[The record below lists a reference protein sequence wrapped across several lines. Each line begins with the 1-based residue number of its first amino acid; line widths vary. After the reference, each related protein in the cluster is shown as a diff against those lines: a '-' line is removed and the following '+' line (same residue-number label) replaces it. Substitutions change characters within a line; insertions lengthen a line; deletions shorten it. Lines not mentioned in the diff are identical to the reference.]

1 MMPTPARFRVVIV
14 SAVIFTSS
22 FPSVALAQGPER
34 LTLSDALTR
43 AAANSEVIQIAKSGE
58 ARTSAQISQISSQYL
73 PQINFAGTYTRTLAS
88 EFENA
93 FSSSGTG
100 CAPLTVDATRP
111 VADRVTELERAA
123 GCGGIGGGGLDFSTL
138 PFGQRNIYQ
147 LGFTFAQSVYTGG
160 RVGAQVRQADVS
172 HRIAT
177 LETTATETQLKL
189 DVARAFYAA
198 ALSDRLV
205 TIAESTATQASATYE
220 QARLAFE
227 AGRTPEYELLRALV
241 GRDNQRPNVIRQRA
255 NRDVAYLRLRQ
266 LLQLPPNAPLVLDV
280 DLESPDLPPP
290 APFAADLAKA
300 RQSNTADR
308 VTVTQAEALV
318 DARSAGVAIARSGRL
333 PSLGVSSSYARVGYP
348 SQGNVVPGFGDFRTN
363 WSVGATV
370 SMPIFNGG
378 RVRAEEHA
386 AAAELDQARLLVIQ
400 ARELAVLDAA
410 TANEDL
416 DAAAANWE
424 ASAGTVQQAERAY
437 QIAELRNRSGLSTQL
452 ELADARLSLEIAQ
465 ANRAQAAH
473 DLQVARARV
482 ALLPTLPL
490 AAR

>member
-1 MMPTPARFRVVIV
+1 MMPTPAGFRVVV
-14 SAVIFTSS
+14 SAITLTLSVS
-22 FPSVALAQGPER
+22 SVALAQGPER

-43 AAANSEVIQIAKSGE
+43 AAANSEVIQIARSGE
-58 ARTSAQISQISSQYL
+58 VRAAAQVSQISSQYL
-73 PQINFAGTYTRTLAS
+73 PQVNFAGTYTRTLAS

-93 FSSSGTG
+93 FGASGPG
-100 CAPLTVDATRP
+100 CTPLSVDVTRP
-111 VADRVTELERAA
+111 VDDRLAELERAA
-123 GCGGIGGGGLDFSTL
+123 SCGGIGSSGLDFSTL

-147 LGFTFAQSVYTGG
+147 LGFTFSQSVYTGG

-172 HRIAT
+172 RRIAT
-177 LETTATETQLKL
+177 LETTAIEAQLKL

-205 TIAESTATQASATYE
+205 TIAESTATQAGATYE

-300 RQSNTADR
+300 RQSNTAER

-318 DARSAGVAIARSGRL
+318 EARNAAVAVARSGYL

-348 SQGNVVPGFGDFRTN
+348 SQGSAVPGFGDFRTN
-363 WSVGATV
+363 WSLGATV
-370 SMPIFNGG
+370 QMPIFNGN
-378 RVRAEEHA
+378 RVKAEVRT
-386 AAAELDQARLLVIQ
+386 AAAELDQARFLVAQ

-410 TANEDL
+410 TAVEDL

-437 QIAELRNRSGLSTQL
+437 EIAELRNRSGLSTQL

-490 AAR
+490 VAR